1 MLKSRIVKHALY
13 YGSIAA
19 LICIIV
25 ALIQFYGAHKSPFGR
40 YKLPAFGINILFIL
54 TAVWTYR
61 ATNRGTLTF
70 TEGFSVGFLTNLFAA
85 FITATFFFFFI
96 KFAGNEAVLLWVK
109 ENVDAIMKIKD
120 SHIKNFGLEEFTS
133 LLKQAKQVP
142 TAGYVFLDELGKK
155 QLCII
160 AVTIIS
166 LILRRHTYTVS

>member
-1 MLKSRIVKHALY
+1 MIKNRIIRHSLY

-19 LICIIV
+19 AICIIV

-54 TAVWTYR
+54 IAIWTYR
-61 ATNRGTLTF
+61 ATNKGILTF

-85 FITATFFFFFI
+85 FITATFFYFFI
-96 KFAGNEAVLLWVK
+96 HLAGNESILLWVK

-120 SHIKNFGLEEFTS
+120 SHIKNFGLDDFTN
-133 LLKQAKQVP
+133 LLGQAKQIP
-142 TAGYVFLDELGKK
+142 TAGYVFLDELAKK
-155 QLCII
+155 QLCIV

-166 LILRRHTYTVS
+166 LIFRRHTYTVS

>member
-1 MLKSRIVKHALY
+1 MLKNRIVKHSLY

-25 ALIQFYGAHKSPFGR
+25 ALIQFYGIHKSPFGR
-40 YKLPAFGINILFIL
+40 YKLPAFGINVLFIL
-54 TAVWTYR
+54 IAIWTYR
-61 ATNRGTLTF
+61 ATNRGILTF

-85 FITATFFFFFI
+85 FITATFYYIFL
-96 KFAGNEAVLLWVK
+96 KFAGDEAILLWVK
-109 ENVDAIMKIKD
+109 ENVEAIMKIKD
-120 SHIKNFGLEEFTS
+120 SHIKNFGLEDFSS

-160 AVTIIS
+160 AASIIS
-166 LILRRHTYTVS
+166 LIFRRHTYTVS